1 MSWRGED
8 EAAKQTWK
16 EPHNEVE
23 ENLEERSIL
32 EVKWRKGF
40 KEESVLTLLNAADRS
55 VSQDDQT
62 WASGFSDGRWGSWV
76 QADCWL
82 TPSVRT
88 FLCKVDSI
96 VHSAA

>member
-32 EVKWRKGF
+32 EVK
-40 KEESVLTLLNAADRS
+40 
-55 VSQDDQT
+55 
-62 WASGFSDGRWGSWV
+62 
-76 QADCWL
+76 
-82 TPSVRT
+82 
-88 FLCKVDSI
+88 
-96 VHSAA
+96 